1 MKPETFFD
9 NFEILADAPN
19 GVQKLRELILQLAVR
34 GKLVA
39 QDEKDEPAS
48 VLMENIKVERER
60 LNKEK
65 KIKKIEPMPPIDF
78 DEIQYSIPK
87 SWQWVHLGEI
97 GQVVGGGTPDTKN
110 PDYFTEKGI
119 SWLTPADLYGLKD
132 KYIGRGRR
140 DLSESGLKDSSAQLM
155 PAGTVLFSSRAPIG
169 YVAIAKNELATNQ
182 GFKSLIPYIVEMNE
196 YIYYFLKKAGKE
208 IDECASGT
216 TFKEIPGK
224 DFVKVKIP
232 LPPLAE
238 QHRIVAKVDQ
248 LMSLCDDLE
257 ARQQK
262 KRETRAHLN
271 SAALDRLLAA
281 PGEFAEGWR
290 RIYDNFDLLYDAP
303 ENVGALRQA
312 ILQLAVMGKLV
323 EQDERDE
330 PASVLLEKIKAEKE
344 LLVKEKKIKK
354 AETLVEPS
362 EVPFELPK
370 GWNWVS
376 LGNAMLKI
384 TDGTHNSPPNY
395 ETGDFK
401 YVTAKNIKNKGIDLT
416 NITYITTAVHNEIYS
431 RYDPEPGD
439 ILYIKDG
446 ATTGIATINDIT
458 EPFSMLSS
466 VALLKTPTEIY
477 NRYLLYILRSPYF
490 YSMVRDDMSGV
501 AITRVTLTKL
511 NKALIPLAP
520 LAEQRRIVARVDQ
533 LMSLC
538 DELEVALMR
547 SQADSERLIEAVVGR
562 MLAE

>member
-9 NFEILADAPN
+9 NFEALADAPN

-48 VLMENIKVERER
+48 VFIK
-60 LNKEK
+60 KEQNAK
-65 KIKKIEPMPPIDF
+65 KIISAPIINN
-78 DEIQYSIPK
+78 DEKPFLLPK
-87 SWQWVHLGEI
+87 GWVFARLSEI
-97 GQVVGGGTPDTKN
+97 GKWAIGNGFPTSEQGHEGKSILFCKVSDMNLEGN
-110 PDYFTEKGI
+110 EKWI
-119 SWLTPADLYGLKD
+119 QTTVNTIDEEIADR
-132 KYIGRGRR
+132 IRARVH
-140 DLSESGLKDSSAQLM
+140 
-155 PAGTVLFSSRAPIG
+155 PTGTVIFPKIG
-169 YVAIAKNELATNQ
+169 GAIATNKRRIIIKPTAIDNNCLGIIPYSFCNSDWLYLLLKSMDFTKYQSGTSVPALNQ
-182 GFKSLIPYIVEMNE
+182 GTLELIIT
-196 YIYYFLKKAGKE
+196 G
-208 IDECASGT
+208 
-216 TFKEIPGK
+216 
-224 DFVKVKIP
+224 

-248 LMSLCDDLE
+248 LMSLCDELE
-257 ARQQK
+257 SRQQK
-262 KRETRAHLN
+262 KRESRAHLN

-281 PGEFAEGWR
+281 RAPGEFAEGWR
-290 RIYDNFDLLYDAP
+290 RISDNFDLLYDAP

-323 EQDERDE
+323 AQDSNDE
-330 PASVLLEKIKAEKE
+330 PAAVLLEKIKAQKE
-344 LLVKEKKIKK
+344 QLVKEKKIKR
-354 AETLVEPS
+354 AETLVERS
-362 EVPFELPK
+362 DVPFELPK

-376 LGNAMLKI
+376 MGNALLKL

-431 RYDPEPGD
+431 RCDPEPGD

-446 ATTGIATINDIT
+446 ATTGIAAINDIT

-490 YSMVRDDMSGV
+490 YSMMRDDMSGV

-520 LAEQRRIVARVDQ
+520 LAEQRRIVARVDL

-538 DELEVALMR
+538 DKLEAGLMR
-547 SQADSERLIEAVVGR
+547 SQADSERLMEAVVGR
-562 MLAE
+562 MLA